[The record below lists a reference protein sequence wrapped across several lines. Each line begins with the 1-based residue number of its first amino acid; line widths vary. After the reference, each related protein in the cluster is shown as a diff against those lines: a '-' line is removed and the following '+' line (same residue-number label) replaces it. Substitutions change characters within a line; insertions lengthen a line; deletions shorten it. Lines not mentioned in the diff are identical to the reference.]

1 MGFRWMD
8 LYHQKPPMAQN
19 YLIFTVPKEEVF
31 NFPQWKLRKKT
42 LSRSFLVWEEIV
54 KQGRGGG
61 SPTPTLT
68 LMFTSCNSHSS
79 PTFPSCRTV
88 ACMWGLPG
96 SRKGSWL
103 CPRDRVSNAHRS
115 VYKSCAQT
123 AGTPPLLSSC
133 LGGNAD
139 VSLPLFLSLC
149 SCWSACAF
157 VTSSLMTHSISSQKN
172 NENE

>member
-1 MGFRWMD
+1 MDFRWMD
-8 LYHQKPPMAQN
+8 LYHGKPPMAQSD
-19 YLIFTVPKEEVF
+19 LIFTVPKEKAF
-31 NFPQWKLRKKT
+31 NFPQWKLRNKT
-42 LSRSFLVWEEIV
+42 LSRRFLVWEEIV
-54 KQGRGGG
+54 KQGRGEG
-61 SPTPTLT
+61 SPAPTLT

-79 PTFPSCRTV
+79 QTFLSCRTV

-103 CPRDRVSNAHRS
+103 CSRGRVSNGDSA
-115 VYKSCAQT
+115 VYQSCAQT
-123 AGTPPLLSSC
+123 AGTLLLLSSC
-133 LGGNAD
+133 LGVNAD
-139 VSLPLFLSLC
+139 VSLPLFLSLS